1 MKNKYTLKLVDGKFA
16 PAQAGKVLMGL
27 ISYKI
32 NYHQMELFSNEEMFG
47 KDISNSKKRIEEL
60 KSTNDSLKEIIRT
73 ISDKAKMV
81 EVKGLIE
88 ITVLSNK

>member
-1 MKNKYTLKLVDGKFA
+1 MKNTYTLKLIDGKFT

-47 KDISNSKKRIEEL
+47 KDLLKSKKRIDQL
-60 KSTNDSLKEIIRT
+60 KITNDTLKKIIHE
-73 ISDKAKMV
+73 ISDTAELL

-88 ITVLSNK
+88 IKVLKHK